1 MEKHT
6 AKEIAEKYIS
16 MHESDKSPQKVILDE
31 YTIELES
38 VFVFFYESSVYLKS
52 GDINDRLA
60 GNAPILI
67 DRETGALHTTGTAHP
82 IEFYIE
88 NYEKTGSVH
97 LREN

>member
-1 MEKHT
+1 MR
-6 AKEIAEKYIS
+6 
-16 MHESDKSPQKVILDE
+16 ESDKATQNVILEE

-38 VFVFFYESSVYLKS
+38 AFIFFYESSIYLKS

-60 GNAPILI
+60 GNSPILI
-67 DRETGALHTTGTAHP
+67 EKETGAVHITGTAHP

-97 LREN
+97 LRRN